1 MLDVQEGFSCP
12 DNRVPRSFGDIAVL
26 YRTHRQAELLE
37 KCLKKEGIPYIVTG
51 REDFLENASVRGTLE
66 FFRSIL
72 SPEDILS
79 RKLCLKL
86 LWNLEEDCISQCVYE
101 ILAEKYQKMCKKGR
115 PENIL
120 QTWEKEMG
128 LEHNAAMEKLSGMA
142 VFYKNMG
149 ELLDSLAFGQEGD
162 LKRCGKK
169 HHTSDAVTLMTIHG
183 SKGLE
188 FPVVLLY
195 GVRKGVIPLESG
207 GQKTDIEEEKRL
219 LYVGMPRAK
228 EELIMTAS
236 GEGSIFMENIPE
248 GIVERKKTRQKNE
261 NWGNGK
267 QMSLFDFMN

>member
-1 MLDVQEGFSCP
+1 
-12 DNRVPRSFGDIAVL
+12 
-26 YRTHRQAELLE
+26 
-37 KCLKKEGIPYIVTG
+37 
-51 REDFLENASVRGTLE
+51 
-66 FFRSIL
+66 
-72 SPEDILS
+72 
-79 RKLCLKL
+79 
-86 LWNLEEDCISQCVYE
+86 
-101 ILAEKYQKMCKKGR
+101 
-115 PENIL
+115 
-120 QTWEKEMG
+120 MG

-207 GQKTDIEEEKRL
+207 GHKADIEEEKRL
-219 LYVGMPRAK
+219 LYVGMTRAK

-261 NWGNGK
+261 NWDSGK